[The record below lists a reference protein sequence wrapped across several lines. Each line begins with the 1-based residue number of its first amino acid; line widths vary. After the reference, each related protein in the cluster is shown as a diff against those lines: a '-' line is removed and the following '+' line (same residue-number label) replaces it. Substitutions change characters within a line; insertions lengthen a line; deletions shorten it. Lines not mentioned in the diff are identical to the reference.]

1 MSSFSVVKFVDE
13 VDSDGC
19 KKVDIVPS
27 EWFHDAERKLCWWP
41 PASLVNVTKA
51 VKEGTPPTSNWILCN
66 VRVMGNAGKFDFIC
80 TLHLYFLFFKSLY
93 MHFFFYLEAF
103 VCMALYYWK
112 PFFPLLLF
120 LQIYFFF
127 TLYLTCGILYNLCYS
142 NLCKCQG
149 KVASS
154 RVFIRLDGQWE
165 WHKKKKVS
173 GTSIQ
178 TRWSLFPSETVS

>member
-1 MSSFSVVKFVDE
+1 MSSFSVVEFVDE

-27 EWFHDAERKLCWWP
+27 EWFHDTERKLCWWP

-93 MHFFFYLEAF
+93 MHFFFFFFYLEAF
-103 VCMALYYWK
+103 VNVWPCITGNH
-112 PFFPLLLF
+112 FFIVIVFADLF
-120 LQIYFFF
+120 LVYIVSYMW
-127 TLYLTCGILYNLCYS
+127 YS
-142 NLCKCQG
+142 VQFML
-149 KVASS
+149 
-154 RVFIRLDGQWE
+154 
-165 WHKKKKVS
+165 
-173 GTSIQ
+173 
-178 TRWSLFPSETVS
+178 

>member
-1 MSSFSVVKFVDE
+1 MSSFSVVEFVDE

-93 MHFFFYLEAF
+93 MHIFFYLEAF
-103 VCMALYYWK
+103 VNVWPCITGNHFVIVIVFAD
-112 PFFPLLLF
+112 LF
-120 LQIYFFF
+120 L
-127 TLYLTCGILYNLCYS
+127 LYIVSYMWYS
-142 NLCKCQG
+142 VQFML
-149 KVASS
+149 
-154 RVFIRLDGQWE
+154 
-165 WHKKKKVS
+165 
-173 GTSIQ
+173 
-178 TRWSLFPSETVS
+178 